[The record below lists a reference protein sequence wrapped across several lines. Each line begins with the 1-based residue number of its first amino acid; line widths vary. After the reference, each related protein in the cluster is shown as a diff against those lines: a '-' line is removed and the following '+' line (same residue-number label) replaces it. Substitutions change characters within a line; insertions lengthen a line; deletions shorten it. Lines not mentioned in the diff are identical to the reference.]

1 MTKIR
6 FIFVLAVLAI
16 GVYAQKTVVLDI
28 SHEQKQQ
35 YLNVNPQM
43 FEQYSEV
50 VEKILGARLV
60 INEDRELDDPFLA
73 QVDVLIIPSPLTKET
88 QKHLTPTERKSI
100 VDYVKKGRKLIFFTD
115 EDRRMD
121 VDAFGGNDIVRPFG
135 MEFGGDLPRLAST
148 AVSFVGEVFKG
159 KYEVPYVGS
168 RELTGGIPLSVKNS
182 EGGYVHGAYTKLDNG
197 GTIAAFGETMV
208 GLFLGGVENT
218 RPDGS
223 TVVWAGKDNKQFM
236 QELIGW
242 MLK

>member
-1 MTKIR
+1 MKKVI
-6 FIFVLAVLAI
+6 FIAILALTTNNLF
-16 GVYAQKTVVLDI
+16 AQKTVLLSI

-35 YLNVNPQM
+35 YLNVSPQM
-43 FEQYSEV
+43 FEKYREI
-50 VEKILGARLV
+50 VENTLGARLV
-60 INEDRELDDPFLA
+60 VNEDRELNGAFLA
-73 QVDVLIIPSPLTKET
+73 GVDLLIIPSPLSRET
-88 QKHLTPTERKSI
+88 SKPLTAVEKRAI
-100 VDYVKKGRKLIFFTD
+100 VDFVRNGGRLIFFTD

-121 VDAFGGNDIVRPFG
+121 INAFGGNDIVRPFG

-168 RELTGGIPLSVKNS
+168 RELTGGIPISVKNS
-182 EGGYVHGAYTKLDNG
+182 EGGHRHGAYTKLENG

-223 TVVWAGKDNKQFM
+223 TVTWAGKDNKQFM
-236 QELIGW
+236 LELIEW